1 MNTTAFDI
9 ARRFV
14 GIHER
19 AGADDHPLIRFC
31 HSLTEGGEAGDDVA
45 WCSSFAQLPCFI
57 LDLPRTRSKAA
68 RSWLAVDAPSIDLH
82 NAMPGFDVVIFKRGV
97 GAQPGAGILN
107 APGHVAFYSHTD
119 GDYVVVLG
127 GNQGDSVSLARYPIA
142 NVLGVRRLH
151 P

>member
-14 GIHER
+14 GIHE
-19 AGADDHPLIRFC
+19 APGAADNPFIRWC
-31 HSLTEGGEAGDDVA
+31 HSVTSGGEAGDDVP
-45 WCSSFAQLPCFI
+45 WCSSFVNAVAFI

-68 RSWLAVDAPSIDLH
+68 RSWLAVDAPAIDLH
-82 NAMPGFDVVIFKRGV
+82 NAMPGFDVVIFKRGG
-97 GAQPGAGILN
+97 GAQPGADVLN
-107 APGHVAFYSHTD
+107 APGHVAFYSHAD

-127 GNQGDSVSLARYPIA
+127 GNQGDAVSLSRYPIA
-142 NVLGVRRLH
+142 NVLGVRRLY